1 MSPQHA
7 SEKIPQDEKQ
17 HIEDLRQRLSA
28 KIQREYQKGVMR
40 RDAHPKTHGV
50 VRAYFIVEP
59 DLPPE
64 LRVGLFAR
72 ARQRAAGPLQRHR

>member
-50 VRAYFIVEP
+50 VRAYSACC
-59 DLPPE
+59 L
-64 LRVGLFAR
+64 
-72 ARQRAAGPLQRHR
+72 ARQAISPGDSF